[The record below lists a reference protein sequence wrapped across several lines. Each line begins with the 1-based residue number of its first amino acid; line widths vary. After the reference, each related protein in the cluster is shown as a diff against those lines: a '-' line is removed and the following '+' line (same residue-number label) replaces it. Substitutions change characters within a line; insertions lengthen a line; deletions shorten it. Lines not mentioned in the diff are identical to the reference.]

1 MTLKGDNYT
10 VEYIKDSARITF
22 RGVLRLQGKEHY
34 QEIYD
39 LLVKAIAEATSVLSI
54 DVSKLEFLNSSGISS
69 LCLFAIHLR
78 NIPGK
83 RVVFTGSNTISWQAK
98 SLNNLLK
105 FTDKIQL
112 TLL

>member
-1 MTLKGDNYT
+1 MTLKGDNYSF
-10 VEYIKDSARITF
+10 EFIKPSNKIVF

-39 LLVKAIAEATSVLSI
+39 LLIKSIALVESVLSI
-54 DVSKLEFLNSSGISS
+54 DMSKLEFLNSSGISS
-69 LCLFAIHLR
+69 LCLFAIYLR
-78 NIPGK
+78 DVPGK
-83 RVVFTGSNTISWQAK
+83 RVIITGSNSISWQAK

-112 TLL
+112 TLV